1 MHLPDPHYKQAQG
14 KILDLFNKTLSWN
27 ESSAA
32 DAVEKFVAS
41 IGLPTKLKDVGVT
54 SEDQIRK
61 VADRAMTDIWGGQK
75 RQMEFED
82 IMEVLN
88 SAR

>member
-1 MHLPDPHYKQAQG
+1 MSDPHYKQAQT
-14 KILDLFNKTLSWN
+14 KILELFNKTLGWN

-32 DAVEKFVAS
+32 DAIEKFVAR

-54 SEDQIRK
+54 SEEQIQK

-75 RQMEFED
+75 RQMEFDD

-88 SAR
+88 STR